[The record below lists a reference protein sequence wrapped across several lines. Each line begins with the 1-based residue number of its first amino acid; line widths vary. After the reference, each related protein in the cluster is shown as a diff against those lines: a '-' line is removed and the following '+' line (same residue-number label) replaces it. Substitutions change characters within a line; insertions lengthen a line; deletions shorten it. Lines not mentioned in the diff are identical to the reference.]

1 MWWWKKLEEGWMDEA
16 NVNFADLKK
25 IHIAKTAKQH
35 LAILGNK
42 ASK

>member
-1 MWWWKKLEEGWMDEA
+1 MWSLKKLGEGWMDEA

-25 IHIAKTAKQH
+25 IHIAQTAEQH
-35 LAILGNK
+35 QAILGNK